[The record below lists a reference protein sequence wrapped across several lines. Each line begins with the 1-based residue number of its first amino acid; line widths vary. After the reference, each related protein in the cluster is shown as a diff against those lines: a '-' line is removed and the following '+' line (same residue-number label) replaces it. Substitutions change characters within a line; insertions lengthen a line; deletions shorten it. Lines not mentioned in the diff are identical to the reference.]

1 MREFKEIKEEIL
13 IRSKKRI
20 IRRKRIIFAA
30 VTLCVCCVVGVAVM
44 AFNNPPIW
52 SDNMSEQENY
62 DLLADE
68 ELRAVSEKITKI
80 EYGENEFT
88 DPDKITQITNALQFI
103 IDSATDDSEN
113 FDRESVDNSVKM
125 QSVTD
130 ASADMSLNLFI
141 VTESGNKEE
150 FIIGSNTLIN
160 KSTGVV
166 YSMKE
171 EDRQALLDAVK

>member
-1 MREFKEIKEEIL
+1 
-13 IRSKKRI
+13 
-20 IRRKRIIFAA
+20 
-30 VTLCVCCVVGVAVM
+30 M

-52 SDNMSEQENY
+52 SDNMSEQENH
-62 DLLADE
+62 DSLADE
-68 ELRAVSEKITKI
+68 ELQAVSEKIIKI

-103 IDSATDDSEN
+103 IDSANDDSEN
-113 FDRESVDNSVKM
+113 FNNEGCDVSLKT

-130 ASADMSLNLFI
+130 DSADMSLRLFI

-171 EDRQALLDAVK
+171 KDRQALLDAVK